1 MLSRSPPLEHPG
13 PGKVWNLRSAPELP
27 NPMPFPAFT
36 RSSRRLC
43 HPPGVYAVAPRPAF
57 MRSPGPVFPAPP
69 PASPHPRRSRF
80 KSKREFVKRF
90 KCWCCAVA
98 AQFSA
103 AHGMHAEAG
112 CVRRAPQAHAQDEP
126 RKRGGTWCQ
135 PRKRCHPA
143 CQEMVR
149 ASVSCWSLMT
159 CTSSCWLAFV
169 STTTDLCTFV

>member
-13 PGKVWNLRSAPELP
+13 GPARLGTSGALP
-27 NPMPFPAFT
+27 SFLT
-36 RSSRRLC
+36 RCPSRRL
-43 HPPGVYAVAPRPAF
+43 HDPPGAYV
-57 MRSPGPVFPAPP
+57 SPPVFTRPPPGRRLCGPPAPCSLPPP
-69 PASPHPRRSRF
+69 PAFPHPRRSRF

-103 AHGMHAEAG
+103 AHGIAG
-112 CVRRAPQAHAQDEP
+112 CVRRAPQAHAQDQP